1 MFTDSRQSQAPTEHP
16 LQWIANMNVDVEPKA
31 TRKTSIICT
40 IGPKTNNVEKLTQLI
55 DTGMNIVRMNFSHG
69 TYDYHKSV
77 LDNARAASARKLYII
92 YLFFQKYLHLYRTS
106 W

>member
-1 MFTDSRQSQAPTEHP
+1 
-16 LQWIANMNVDVEPKA
+16 
-31 TRKTSIICT
+31 
-40 IGPKTNNVEKLTQLI
+40 VEKLTQLI

-106 W
+106 